1 MSPIMDKVANI
12 FKYEYVNNSNLVY
25 EEELDFNINLF
36 SEFVSENIDNTKEKI
51 YEYTD
56 GDKEFDVFIDFS
68 GLKYEWNKII
78 VDKITKVLDENSI
91 TYWISNRY
99 LSGYSVDTDLK
110 NLKNSN
116 IYLTCYDENEPDI
129 DSTILQGFA
138 YYNKLNVIGYES
150 NPVKYYVE
158 GEQKFGVTL
167 MLEQSCTTLTK
178 NVEETINKIINNIKY
193 I

>member
-1 MSPIMDKVANI
+1 M
-12 FKYEYVNNSNLVY
+12 
-25 EEELDFNINLF
+25 
-36 SEFVSENIDNTKEKI
+36 
-51 YEYTD
+51 
-56 GDKEFDVFIDFS
+56 
-68 GLKYEWNKII
+68 KYEWNKII

-99 LSGYSVDTDLK
+99 LSEYSVDIDLK
-110 NLKNSN
+110 NLKNSK

-158 GEQKFGVTL
+158 RKQEFDVTL

-178 NVEETINKIINNIKY
+178 NVEKTINEIINNIKY